1 MRGRE
6 RRSSHRAEFPRSRHC
21 RPLGGPD
28 RSKIHM
34 AVDTLGHLLA
44 LLVTPANEQE
54 RAQVAAL
61 ADEVFIAHAAVGGHL
76 ETLARR
82 LRSWDIPL
90 LSPSSGP
97 LK

>member
-1 MRGRE
+1 MPRPRLAPACALRLQKPLAAGR
-6 RRSSHRAEFPRSRHC
+6 
-21 RPLGGPD
+21 
-28 RSKIHM
+28 
-34 AVDTLGHLLA
+34 
-44 LLVTPANEQE
+44 LLVLSSFAGTATRITAELAFRRNEF
-54 RAQVAAL
+54 VAAL